1 MQYVCLGLKKQLET
15 LKMPIPSSALL
26 SESFSTSFTNLDTI
40 DTKNTS
46 NPDISVL
53 EAQSSIATLLG
64 DSARPT
70 VDVDVT
76 LEPNALPITTAKTDL
91 QRQQE
96 KLAEMTKSLMS
107 RISRFEDTI
116 SPTLD
121 LEALT

>member
-1 MQYVCLGLKKQLET
+1 
-15 LKMPIPSSALL
+15 MPIPSSALL
-26 SESFSTSFTNLDTI
+26 SESFSTTFTNLDTI

-46 NPDISVL
+46 NADISVL

-64 DSARPT
+64 DSAGPT
-70 VDVDVT
+70 VDADVT
-76 LEPNALPITTAKTDL
+76 LEPNALPITKAKTDL

-96 KLAEMTKSLMS
+96 KRAEMTKSLMS
-107 RISRFEDTI
+107 RISRFEDTT